1 MALTGTDRG
10 SNATNTGGQSTL
22 VITPGSNFA
31 ARSWAVLCAAYDNSD
46 TNGADPYSSIAD
58 SVGNTWT
65 SRINSLNDPGAANA
79 GVALRIFTSDMSVA
93 KLTTGN
99 TITITFTT
107 TTVARAWALHEV
119 LPGANGK
126 VSYVTGNQETASTA
140 TPTITTGS
148 ITSGNMVVAAVGREG
163 NEAPTGDG
171 DSSNGSWSSLL
182 GGRVGTTTSG
192 AQVVSQRKV
201 VTGTA
206 TQTYNPTFGG
216 TSRDGCEAYV
226 VLAEVAASGPLL
238 PGRAIRHLIVR

>member
-10 SNATNTGGQSTL
+10 SGSTNTGGQSTI
-22 VITPGSNFA
+22 VVTPGSNFA
-31 ARSWAVLCAAYDNSD
+31 ARSWACLICAYDNSG

-65 SRINSLNDPGAANA
+65 PRINSLNDPGAANA

-93 KLTTGN
+93 PLTTGD
-99 TITITFTT
+99 TITVTLGS

-119 LPGANGK
+119 LPGANGR
-126 VSYVTGNQETASTA
+126 VAYVTGGQETATTG
-140 TPTITTGS
+140 TPSVVTGS
-148 ITSGNMVVAAVGREG
+148 ITSGHMVIGAVGREG

-171 DSSNGSWSSLL
+171 DSSNGSWSSVL

-192 AQVVSQRKV
+192 AQVVTQRKV
-201 VTGTA
+201 VTGTG

-216 TSRDGCEAYV
+216 TSRDGCEAWV
-226 VLAEVAASGPLL
+226 QFREDPVSFPVCIALAQ
-238 PGRAIRHLIVR
+238 RRRRM